1 MRWSGN
7 ETELEVQ
14 WSGNE
19 TELEVGM
26 RLNTTN
32 VVQDGRGGEEDGI

>member
-1 MRWSGN
+1 MR
-7 ETELEVQ
+7 

-32 VVQDGRGGEEDGI
+32 VVQEGEERRTGYKGVAENSNKQG